1 MTRDYQTAIYTKDQL
16 ENARTKGQVLGWVQ
30 GGLSVGALLFLL
42 QFVGWIPLIAV
53 ATLLAFLG
61 FKVAGRSK
69 KAD

>member
-1 MTRDYQTAIYTKDQL
+1 MTREYQTAIYTKDQL
-16 ENARTKGQVLGWVQ
+16 ENARTKGQVIGWVQ
-30 GGLSVGALLFLL
+30 GGLSVGALLILL

-53 ATLLAFLG
+53 AALLAFLG

>member
-16 ENARTKGQVLGWVQ
+16 ENARTKGQVIGWVQ